1 MDADTSDDVD
11 DDAKLLLSP
20 SRAMFSTAFWT
31 LATSELEGAFRR
43 GLMLRSPSSMNLTAW
58 GSSMRRSESSTSSM
72 SMRRC
77 WKALPYSEKGSSLKF
92 LRLAGLKETR
102 ERTCVIF
109 LSRRDCERRR
119 AHMLDHWMRSAMKF
133 HTDDDGDDNDE
144 LYMYMID

>member
-1 MDADTSDDVD
+1 M
-11 DDAKLLLSP
+11 
-20 SRAMFSTAFWT
+20 
-31 LATSELEGAFRR
+31 
-43 GLMLRSPSSMNLTAW
+43 
-58 GSSMRRSESSTSSM
+58 
-72 SMRRC
+72 
-77 WKALPYSEKGSSLKF
+77 KF